1 MTTHRFV
8 VDSVS
13 RWLLLTLIGVACLI
27 WLANTIEL
35 AGRAESGAF
44 GAGLLQTPGLLIR
57 VLPLC
62 VLGGV
67 SLGVSRME
75 LRGERRALWFLG
87 HDAVRTGW
95 VVGVLGWVVGLVGF
109 GLQTGPVSEMERRAL
124 GVSTAI
130 EEGWV
135 WMDDRLIRS
144 QDGVSI
150 ESPLTEPRIEILRAE
165 DAGIPDAWI
174 ALRPE
179 LESNRVL
186 LESHRRQDQL
196 ELQGRMGRVVA
207 CGLLAFWAWLP
218 VRPGRKNGLLTVVG
232 FGLGWSLLEVV
243 AHGLARSGLIPVA
256 LGVWIPILCL
266 VGCCAG
272 RHWVGQ
278 RVP

>member
-109 GLQTGPVSEMERRAL
+109 GLQTGLCLRDGTAAL

-165 DAGIPDAWI
+165 DAGIPDAGLRCDQNWNPI
-174 ALRPE
+174 ASYWRAIVVRINL
-179 LESNRVL
+179 NCKAAWGVL
-186 LESHRRQDQL
+186 LP
-196 ELQGRMGRVVA
+196 VVF
-207 CGLLAFWAWLP
+207 LFWAWLP

-232 FGLGWSLLEVV
+232 FGLGWSY
-243 AHGLARSGLIPVA
+243 
-256 LGVWIPILCL
+256 
-266 VGCCAG
+266 
-272 RHWVGQ
+272 
-278 RVP
+278 